1 MTYLTERSTDLREEV
16 ASSDLI
22 KVVSEE
28 LTKEVLLD
36 RVGQSEIT
44 SLDNSQ
50 YEIQIAVEP
59 IGLVREI
66 VTPESNEI
74 EMMVVY
80 IGSVSGKGIFA
91 WIFQGLL
98 RKGRGGES
106 GKHDGKWLQMA
117 RLNENVKEFRDNSEI
132 VASGVDRFARALHN
146 SDGRGEGLR
155 VEWDAMRNLPK
166 LILIERRKNVTK
178 LGVWGGLKTSYE
190 QEPELILGLGDESDL
205 GRVVRIE
212 DFLRIIGSEQETN
225 TGDL

>member
-1 MTYLTERSTDLREEV
+1 MTFLTERSTDLREEV

-36 RVGQSEIT
+36 RVGQSEII

-91 WIFQGLL
+91 WMFEGLL
-98 RKGRGGES
+98 RKGEGGES

-117 RLNENVKEFRDNSEI
+117 RLNDHVKEFRANSKE
-132 VASGVDRFARALHN
+132 VAVSVDRLAIALHRTQN
-146 SDGRGEGLR
+146 GWEGLR
-155 VEWDAMRNLPK
+155 FEWDEEYGLP
-166 LILIERRKNVTK
+166 ILAIKERRKEEANSGV
-178 LGVWGGLKTSYE
+178 LGLFKAHDVM
-190 QEPELILGLGDESDL
+190 EPELILGFGGDSSY
-205 GRVVRIE
+205 GKVMRIG
-212 DFLRIIGSEQETN
+212 DFLEIVGSKQDTK
-225 TGDL
+225 